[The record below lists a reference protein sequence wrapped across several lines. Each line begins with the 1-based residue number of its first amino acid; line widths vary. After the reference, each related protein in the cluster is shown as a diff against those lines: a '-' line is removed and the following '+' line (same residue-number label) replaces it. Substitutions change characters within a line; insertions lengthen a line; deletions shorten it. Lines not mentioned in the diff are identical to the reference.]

1 MVKNCHLGF
10 FFHKSVVFVILK
22 NTAVVNK
29 IQKLNNLQYINL
41 HQRCPVDTKRVLKY
55 GLGVICFSVLYCL
68 PTFFEYIVDD
78 CTEEEDMGHTTI
90 LYKSIFWTALRENLA
105 YIVVYKLVVD
115 FIVRYSIPIFVL
127 FITNFRYI
135 HILGLY
141 KWFYSNFIQEKGHLA
156 TSI

>member
-1 MVKNCHLGF
+1 MGCVVKKLPF
-10 FFHKSVVFVILK
+10 WLFSTKVSLY
-22 NTAVVNK
+22 TVVNK
-29 IQKLNNLQYINL
+29 IQKLNNLLYINL

-78 CTEEEDMGHTTI
+78 CTEEEEDMGHTTM
-90 LYKSIFWTALRENLA
+90 YKSIFWTALRENLA

-127 FITNFRYI
+127 CITNFRYI
-135 HILGLY
+135 
-141 KWFYSNFIQEKGHLA
+141 
-156 TSI
+156 